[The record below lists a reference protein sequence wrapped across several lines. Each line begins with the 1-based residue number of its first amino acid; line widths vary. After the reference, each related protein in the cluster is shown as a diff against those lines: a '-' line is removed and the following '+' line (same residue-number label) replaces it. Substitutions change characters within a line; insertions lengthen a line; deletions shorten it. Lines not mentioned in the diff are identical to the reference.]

1 VQPFVLESP
10 RLRLEVPRTADIG
23 AIYDAC
29 QDDELQRF
37 TTVPVPYTF
46 QDAQFFVSQVV
57 ERGWLTGREYT
68 WGLREPSSSLLVGMI
83 SIRLMY
89 HDIGFWAAP
98 EVRGRGLMTE
108 AVRLVADWAFDE
120 AGFADILWEGYVGNL
135 GSAAVARKAG
145 FTFTGTGPGLQP
157 DRERGHPLCWKA
169 RLGHGETREPKPG
182 WPAEATGADP
192 ATPDAV

>member
-1 VQPFVLESP
+1 MKPFVLSSE

-23 AIYDAC
+23 AIHDCC
-29 QDDELQRF
+29 QDAEVQKY

-57 ERGWLTGREYT
+57 ERGWVTGREYT
-68 WGLREPSSSLLVGMI
+68 WGLREPGSSLLVGMV
-83 SIRLMY
+83 SIRLMH
-89 HDIGFWAAP
+89 HDVGFWAAP

-120 AGFADILWEGYVGNL
+120 GLDDVLWEGYVGNV
-135 GSAAVARKAG
+135 GSAGVARKAG

-157 DRERGHPLCWKA
+157 DRDHRHPQCWQGRLAATDDRSPKA
-169 RLGHGETREPKPG
+169 G
-182 WPAEATGADP
+182 WPV
-192 ATPDAV
+192 DAL